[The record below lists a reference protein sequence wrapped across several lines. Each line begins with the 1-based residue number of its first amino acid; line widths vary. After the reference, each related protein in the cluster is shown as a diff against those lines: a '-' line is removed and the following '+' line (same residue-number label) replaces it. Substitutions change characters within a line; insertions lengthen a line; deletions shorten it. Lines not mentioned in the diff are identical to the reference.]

1 MYELQLRVQQWIES
15 NFFSRLIISVIL
27 FNALI
32 LGVQTVKGLDTSTV
46 QWLDTLDAACL
57 AVFVVEILLKLF
69 VYRGHFFKNGWNN
82 FDFVIV
88 AIALIPASGE
98 LAILRALRILRLLR
112 LISVVPSMRRVITA
126 MLMAIPGVT
135 SIAGLLVI
143 FFYIGAVMSTNL
155 YGEAFPEWF
164 GSLSASTYTLFQ
176 VMTLESWSMGIV
188 RPVMEV
194 YPNAWLFFIPFI
206 LVTTFTVLN
215 LFIGIILDAMN
226 SVKDEERKEAESHAP
241 QTPESRQLDEIQ
253 DELRQVKSQLAQL
266 LEKTPKA

>member
-1 MYELQLRVQQWIES
+1 MSSFALTTRLQGWVES
-15 NFFSRLIISVIL
+15 STFQRFIIYVIV

-32 LGVQTVKGLDTSTV
+32 LGAQTFQGLSTETHALLEGLDRV
-46 QWLDTLDAACL
+46 CL
-57 AVFVVEILLKLF
+57 TVFVVELLMKLV
-69 VYRGHFFKNGWNN
+69 VYRAQFFKNGWNN
-82 FDFVIV
+82 FDFVIIAV
-88 AIALIPASGE
+88 ALIPASGE
-98 LAILRALRILRLLR
+98 LSVLRALRILRVLR
-112 LISVVPSMRRVITA
+112 LISVVPSMRRVISA
-126 MLMAIPGVT
+126 MLLAIPGVA
-135 SIAGLLVI
+135 SIAGLLVM

-155 YGEAFPEWF
+155 YGAAFPEWF

-226 SVKDEERKEAESHAP
+226 SVKDEENERKAQLNGEETEHAQLTRELAEIKA
-241 QTPESRQLDEIQ
+241 
-253 DELRQVKSQLAQL
+253 QLAQL
-266 LEKTPKA
+266 IEQNKKG

>member
-1 MYELQLRVQQWIES
+1 MYELQVRVQQWIES

-32 LGVQTVKGLDTSTV
+32 LGVQTVKGLDPSTV

-88 AIALIPASGE
+88 AIALMPASGD

-126 MLMAIPGVT
+126 MLLAIPGVA

-155 YGEAFPEWF
+155 YGAAFPEWF

-226 SVKDEERKEAESHAP
+226 SVKDEENERKAQLNGEETEHAQLTRELAE
-241 QTPESRQLDEIQ
+241 I
-253 DELRQVKSQLAQL
+253 KGQLAQL
-266 LEKTPKA
+266 IEQNNKG